1 MGWGKVGRGG
11 EVRGG
16 GGRGGLWGRGKGGGE
31 GKGWGIVL
39 TTSIDTKCY
48 NLDSFSPIKY

>member
-1 MGWGKVGRGG
+1 MGEGG
-11 EVRGG
+11 EGC
-16 GGRGGLWGRGKGGGE
+16 GGGE